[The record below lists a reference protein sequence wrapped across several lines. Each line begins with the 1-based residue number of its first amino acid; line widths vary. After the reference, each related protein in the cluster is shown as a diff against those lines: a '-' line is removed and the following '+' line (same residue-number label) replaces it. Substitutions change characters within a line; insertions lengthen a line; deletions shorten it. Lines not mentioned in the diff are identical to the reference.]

1 MDTMRYKRKESYTM
15 SKKTIRSARLAGPD
29 DAKFLAINE
38 LYKNVYETKLR
49 SVGLDTSH
57 KEWTHNDTLT
67 EIIREAYKAAGLEEE
82 EEKEEEGEEA
92 AAVEE
97 IKEAAAP
104 VEEVKAVKKKAV
116 KEELSEEELKRQQEE
131 DDEWYRKNYVEKP
144 I

>member
-1 MDTMRYKRKESYTM
+1 MEGVVYM
-15 SKKTIRSARLAGPD
+15 SKKTIRSARLAEKD
-29 DAKFLAINE
+29 DAKFLAINA
-38 LYKNVYETKLR
+38 LYKTEYETKLR
-49 SVGLDTSH
+49 SVGLDTTH

-67 EIIREAYKAAGLEEE
+67 KIIQEAYDAAGLEEE
-82 EEKEEEGEEA
+82 EEA

-97 IKEAAAP
+97 KEEAAPIEKEAAAP
-104 VEEVKAVKKKAV
+104 VEEIKVTKKKAV

>member
-1 MDTMRYKRKESYTM
+1 MEGVVYM
-15 SKKTIRSARLAGPD
+15 SKKTIRSARLAEKD
-29 DAKFLAINE
+29 DAKFLAINA
-38 LYKNVYETKLR
+38 LYKTEYETKLR
-49 SVGLDTSH
+49 SVGLDTTH

-67 EIIREAYKAAGLEEE
+67 KIIQEAYDAAGLEEE
-82 EEKEEEGEEA
+82 EEA

-97 IKEAAAP
+97 KEEAAPIEKEAAAP
-104 VEEVKAVKKKAV
+104 VEEVKEVKATKKKVV